1 LQIEGE
7 YVQAELE
14 ATNKNILSARYIPT
28 TTTYGMAIYEY
39 NKTIN
44 LFELDEGNTAVNK
57 ISPNQIGELSI
68 KRMSNSYTKFGSG
81 NDDYYKIRKYEIGSG
96 KLFNADISSF
106 DNLPPVNVA
115 SLRIVGGK
123 LVIKK
128 QKNASQRIYDIFYVQ
143 VHKEDVR
150 YLPNPRDD
158 LVYIIF
164 SPASEESLYI
174 LNTNQL
180 NTI

>member
-1 LQIEGE
+1 LH
-7 YVQAELE
+7 
-14 ATNKNILSARYIPT
+14 
-28 TTTYGMAIYEY
+28 
-39 NKTIN
+39 
-44 LFELDEGNTAVNK
+44 
-57 ISPNQIGELSI
+57 
-68 KRMSNSYTKFGSG
+68 
-81 NDDYYKIRKYEIGSG
+81 
-96 KLFNADISSF
+96 ADVSSF
-106 DNLPPVNVA
+106 DNLPPVNIP

-128 QKNASQRIYDIFYVQ
+128 QKNASQRIYEIFYVQ

-150 YLPNPRDD
+150 FLPNPKDD

-164 SPASEESLYI
+164 SPASEDSLYI